1 MWTLP
6 AKSPRRRVDGLAP
19 GEIWLSLVSA
29 PRTIS
34 FLCSCK
40 VDDKLLRPNLDA
52 RNVTADEAAIVD
64 RCRQLETLP
73 NRSDDERPRS
83 RLPGTELTL
92 PTRSGWPWR
101 RSLPG
106 RLWRAATT
114 DAPPRATGRRG
125 RISKQPSRPMRR
137 LEPSSNFDG
146 PKSAR
151 LVSSMWAASSRISSD
166 SLMSATSKSSFPPR
180 APHRVARRRA
190 ENALAEGSSMIGLS
204 RLAMTIRPMPT
215 IFLSRFASRTTAK
228 ASCPILSVGAM

>member
-1 MWTLP
+1 MVDYASTKGPIVFFTRSMAQALADKTVRVNAVEPGPVWTLP

-137 LEPSSNFDG
+137 LVPVLEF
-146 PKSAR
+146 
-151 LVSSMWAASSRISSD
+151 
-166 SLMSATSKSSFPPR
+166 
-180 APHRVARRRA
+180 RRA
-190 ENALAEGSSMIGLS
+190 EVRAIGLEYVGGEFPYLIGQFDV
-204 RLAMTIRPMPT
+204 RDVLKVA
-215 IFLSRFASRTTAK
+215 FRFAHL
-228 ASCPILSVGAM
+228 IG